1 MSYFDTSFLI
11 DYLQEAQY
19 ALEHLDRNPTMARTA
34 GVPAPALYELY
45 VGVARQRGIDA
56 ISDAIDALS
65 WTTTVPLT
73 EEATIEAAAIERE
86 LVDNGQKIG
95 SFDTLIAGA
104 ARSDDVA
111 LVTADTGFEHVPDL
125 VVHNPRQ

>member
-1 MSYFDTSFLI
+1 
-11 DYLQEAQY
+11 
-19 ALEHLDRNPTMARTA
+19 MARTA

-86 LVDNGQKIG
+86 LADNGQKIG